1 MIAND
6 IDPLWE
12 ALATATGVAASE
24 LSATFATPWAAM
36 DAYGADEDACVA
48 AAAQRA
54 GVSAA
59 IDSGDSAQATAL
71 LPERWARRYGV
82 APLAA
87 SDSWIE
93 VATSTP
99 HDPEC
104 ERAIGFATGR
114 TVRFALA
121 SPRRIA
127 EWTARAYADEADR
140 PDREDLRPA
149 SMASELQHLTPDNDG
164 APGGGASR
172 RGGDDVMRL
181 VDRLLSEGI
190 RAGASDVHVEPE
202 EQGVVVR
209 HRIDGVLRDAT
220 TLPRDIG
227 PALASR
233 VKILSGL
240 DIAVRLRPQ
249 DGRARV
255 AVGGQTLDLRVSTLP
270 ASHGEKIVVRILDA
284 SGAERTLD
292 AMGFA
297 SVERARVQR
306 LLEARE
312 GLILVTGPTGS
323 GKTTTLYA
331 ALREVRERGVNI
343 VTVEDPIEYRIP
355 GIVQV
360 QVRERSGLTFAA
372 ALRSIMRQ
380 DPDVILVGEIR
391 DRETAEI
398 ALQASLTGHLVLST
412 LHTNDAASAATRLAD
427 MGIPAI
433 KVATA
438 LKGIIAQR
446 LLRRVCPA
454 CMRQEPAGDPQPRFR
469 IARGTLLPI
478 AGTCDACAQSGFSGR
493 LAIVEV
499 LLATPDVERAIASGA
514 PAESVAAVARSGGM
528 QSLWESGVARVIEGA
543 TTLDELLRVAE
554 PPAAPTPGRAPGAT
568 VPPPGYDGPR
578 SLHSP
583 RDAESPVPWSV
594 EAARMPA
601 AEGAG
606 VTDIKVGT
614 IDVYVIRPQPG
625 GWRVL
630 VMQRAT
636 DTRCPTAWEA
646 VHGRLEEGEEPED
659 GAIRELREETG
670 LVAERLYVVTTQPYY
685 IKAMRS
691 VQLSIGFAA
700 FVATDADVKLGA
712 EHQAYEWLT
721 VAEALARFA
730 WPRER
735 QALEEV
741 VTLVGPGD
749 AGAVED
755 VLRIF

>member
-1 MIAND
+1 MD
-6 IDPLWE
+6 IDAVLWQALAGATGVPADQLLASFANPWDAIDACGADEE
-12 ALATATGVAASE
+12 ACVTAAARHAGLAAAVDRGGSSLATA
-24 LSATFATPWAAM
+24 
-36 DAYGADEDACVA
+36 
-48 AAAQRA
+48 
-54 GVSAA
+54 
-59 IDSGDSAQATAL
+59 I

-93 VATSTP
+93 VATASP

-114 TVRFALA
+114 AVRFALA

-127 EWTARAYADEADR
+127 QWTARDYAEEAER
-140 PDREDLRPA
+140 PEREDLRPA
-149 SMASELQHLTPDNDG
+149 SMASELQHLTFENDG
-164 APGGGASR
+164 APGAGTAR
-172 RGGDDVMRL
+172 QGGDEIMRL
-181 VDRLLSEGI
+181 VDGLLASGI
-190 RAGASDVHVEPE
+190 RAGASDVHIEPE

-209 HRIDGVLRDAT
+209 HRVDGVLRDACS
-220 TLPRDIG
+220 LPREIG

-255 AVGGQTLDLRVSTLP
+255 AVSGRTLDLRVSTLP
-270 ASHGEKIVVRILDA
+270 ASHGEKLVIRILDA
-284 SGAERTLD
+284 AGAERSLD

-297 SVERARVQR
+297 PAERARVQR

-331 ALREVRERGVNI
+331 ALREIRERGVNI

-391 DRETAEI
+391 DHETAEI
-398 ALQASLTGHLVLST
+398 AIQASLTGHLVLST

-427 MGIPAI
+427 MRIPSI

-446 LLRRVCPA
+446 LLRRACPG
-454 CMRQEPAGDPQPRFR
+454 CMQHQLSTPAHGRFG
-469 IARGTLLPI
+469 IAPGVPLPDA
-478 AGTCDACAQSGFSGR
+478 AGCDDCGRTGFRGR

-499 LLATPDVERAIASGA
+499 LLATAEVERTIASGA

-528 QSLWESGVARVIEGA
+528 APLWESGMARVVEGA
-543 TTLDELLRVAE
+543 TTLEELLRVAE
-554 PPAAPTPGRAPGAT
+554 PPAAEGVSPVARAEAHD
-568 VPPPGYDGPR
+568 YDGPR
-578 SLHSP
+578 SLHSRREPGAPLPSFAAAP
-583 RDAESPVPWSV
+583 RIASPSGG
-594 EAARMPA
+594 AR
-601 AEGAG
+601 
-606 VTDIKVGT
+606 VTEIRVGT
-614 IDVYVIRPQPG
+614 IDVYVIRPQAD

-630 VMQRAT
+630 ALQRAHG
-636 DTRCPTAWEA
+636 TRCPTAWEA
-646 VHGRLEEGEEPED
+646 VHGRLEADEEPEA
-659 GAIRELREETG
+659 GAVRELREETG
-670 LVAERLYVVTTQPYY
+670 LTAERLYVVTTQPYY

-700 FVATDADVKLGA
+700 FVAADAGVVLGP
-712 EHQAYEWLT
+712 EHQAYEWLP
-721 VAEALARFA
+721 VPDALARFA

-735 QALEEV
+735 QALEEI
-741 VTLVGPGD
+741 TSLLGAGD
-749 AGAVED
+749 AGPVED